1 MGETGCGKTSLI
13 IKLSQI
19 LNNGEEL
26 VEKIDIHPGITDEEI
41 NEKMKEMNKNAKSDK
56 YKNKELWVFFD
67 EINTCLSLSL
77 LTEIFINRTFNGE
90 KLEDNIRLIG
100 ACNPYR
106 KRKEL
111 IERCGLTRED
121 DEDDQLVYKVEQL
134 PQSLLYYVFSFGSL
148 RDEDEKKYIR
158 SIIQKLFTKEEE
170 KLRDLTTEAISKC
183 HIFLRK
189 SFGDDPSIVS
199 LREIA
204 RFKTCVEFF
213 LNYLLKKN
221 KQTKDKLD
229 DDTKKLYKIKSIIC
243 SIYICYFIRLTN
255 EENRGKFDAE
265 MQNIL
270 LKISNVYCEEKEIDE
285 KNDANLFSKIKYQ
298 RLAIDLRDKNF
309 QKFSELLKIEEE
321 FLLEQIE
328 LDKGIGKNQL
338 LKENLFLLF
347 LAIVTKI
354 PLIIVGK
361 PGTGKSLSTQLI
373 YNSMRGPYSKPKSFF
388 TNYPKINQIYFQGSE
403 STTPEDVNELFKKT
417 ENLYTN
423 NKSEIYM
430 ILFDELGLAEKSPS
444 NPLKVLHSKLEYG
457 GKTEGT
463 CFIGIS
469 NYSLDAAKVNRA
481 LSLSVPNL
489 EDKLDQLK
497 NTAKSIIESISV

>member
-1 MGETGCGKTSLI
+1 
-13 IKLSQI
+13 
-19 LNNGEEL
+19 
-26 VEKIDIHPGITDEEI
+26 
-41 NEKMKEMNKNAKSDK
+41 
-56 YKNKELWVFFD
+56 
-67 EINTCLSLSL
+67 
-77 LTEIFINRTFNGE
+77 
-90 KLEDNIRLIG
+90 
-100 ACNPYR
+100 
-106 KRKEL
+106 
-111 IERCGLTRED
+111 
-121 DEDDQLVYKVEQL
+121 
-134 PQSLLYYVFSFGSL
+134 
-148 RDEDEKKYIR
+148 
-158 SIIQKLFTKEEE
+158 
-170 KLRDLTTEAISKC
+170 
-183 HIFLRK
+183 
-189 SFGDDPSIVS
+189 
-199 LREIA
+199 
-204 RFKTCVEFF
+204 
-213 LNYLLKKN
+213 
-221 KQTKDKLD
+221 
-229 DDTKKLYKIKSIIC
+229 
-243 SIYICYFIRLTN
+243 
-255 EENRGKFDAE
+255 

>member
-1 MGETGCGKTSLI
+1 M
-13 IKLSQI
+13 
-19 LNNGEEL
+19 
-26 VEKIDIHPGITDEEI
+26 
-41 NEKMKEMNKNAKSDK
+41 
-56 YKNKELWVFFD
+56 
-67 EINTCLSLSL
+67 
-77 LTEIFINRTFNGE
+77 
-90 KLEDNIRLIG
+90 
-100 ACNPYR
+100 
-106 KRKEL
+106 
-111 IERCGLTRED
+111 
-121 DEDDQLVYKVEQL
+121 
-134 PQSLLYYVFSFGSL
+134 
-148 RDEDEKKYIR
+148 
-158 SIIQKLFTKEEE
+158 
-170 KLRDLTTEAISKC
+170 
-183 HIFLRK
+183 
-189 SFGDDPSIVS
+189 
-199 LREIA
+199 
-204 RFKTCVEFF
+204 EFF

-265 MQNIL
+265 LQNIL